1 MTFKDELMEIL
12 KEELKEL
19 ESIRDISYEKT
30 DIIMKNEVET
40 LQKMTKEEERLILKI
55 AALEDKRLKLFD
67 SWGVNKNTAFSEII
81 ERVPEGREDLIQ
93 IRDRLNSLLFDIKA
107 RNDINKELIKENLEW
122 LEFNINLITQR
133 STPTTYDNK
142 KKKEESNRSFFD
154 RKV

>member
-30 DIIMKNEVET
+30 DIIMNNEVET

-67 SWGVNKNTAFSEII
+67 SWGVNKNTPFSEII